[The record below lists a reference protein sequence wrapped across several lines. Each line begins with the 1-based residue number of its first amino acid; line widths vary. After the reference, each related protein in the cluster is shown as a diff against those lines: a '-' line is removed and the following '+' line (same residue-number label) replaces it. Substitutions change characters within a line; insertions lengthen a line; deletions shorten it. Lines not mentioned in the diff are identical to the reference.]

1 MTVTKLSGQ
10 IDIVFSVKG
19 TVDRARLNVIKERIE
34 RYTSDLND
42 AVAEKIDGFINIGEP
57 SVTLEYLIRVSQT
70 TDEGE

>member
-1 MTVTKLSGQ
+1 MTVTKLLGQ
-10 IDIVFSVKG
+10 IDIVFSVQG

-34 RYTSDLND
+34 RYASDLND
-42 AVAEKIDGFINIGEP
+42 AVTEKIDGFIDIGEP